1 MTAMYLPEG
10 LVPAD
15 LFERRQGL
23 VDITT
28 LGISDSDTHVA
39 EPDVLSS
46 NLLASYPECQAHG
59 MTAMYLPEGLV
70 PADVLPGLLK
80 RGVCLASARASLSAA
95 RALSTSPRLGSVT
108 VTPMWPNRMYF
119 DVNRITWT
127 WHRVS
132 PIGYIQ

>member
-15 LFERRQGL
+15 VLPGLLKRGVIVQPLQTLGLLGLGESLFERRQGL

-46 NLLASYPECQAHG
+46 NLLVQASCKDN
-59 MTAMYLPEGLV
+59 TT
-70 PADVLPGLLK
+70 LK
-80 RGVCLASARASLSAA
+80 LSPRPSRPRVCKGCTHVCL
-95 RALSTSPRLGSVT
+95 
-108 VTPMWPNRMYF
+108 M
-119 DVNRITWT
+119 
-127 WHRVS
+127 
-132 PIGYIQ
+132 